1 MQPCEHLRA
10 AKTSEQPRGAPAGG
24 AMSSVGLLLAG
35 SVGGWAGQKP
45 APARQTTTAT
55 LNIANAQD
63 EYP

>member
-35 SVGGWAGQKP
+35 SVGGGLGKSRPQPDKQLLP
-45 APARQTTTAT
+45 P
-55 LNIANAQD
+55 
-63 EYP
+63 